1 MLSNCGPGED
11 SWESLDNKEIKPVNP
26 KGKKPWIFIG
36 RTDTE
41 AEAPILWPP
50 DVKSQFT
57 GKDTDLG
64 KTEGNRRRGCQR
76 IRWLDSITDLMDMNL
91 SKFQEIGKDR
101 EAWCAAVRGVS
112 KSWTWLSEWTT
123 VQQPTPIF
131 LPGEFQWQRRLVH
144 YSLRGCKELDTTE
157 WLTVFSFSLHAFYY
171 IICYYFYLLH

>member
-1 MLSNCGPGED
+1 MPTKVRLVKAMIFPLVMYGCESWTIKKAEHQRIDAFKLWCWRRLLSVPVDC
-11 SWESLDNKEIKPVNP
+11 KEIKPVNP

-91 SKFQEIGKDR
+91 SKFWEIVKERG
-101 EAWCAAVRGVS
+101 AWHAAVHGVAES
-112 KSWTWLSEWTT
+112 
-123 VQQPTPIF
+123 
-131 LPGEFQWQRRLVH
+131 
-144 YSLRGCKELDTTE
+144 DTTE
-157 WLTVFSFSLHAFYY
+157 PMNNDDA
-171 IICYYFYLLH
+171 

>member
-1 MLSNCGPGED
+1 M
-11 SWESLDNKEIKPVNP
+11 DNKEIKPVNP

-91 SKFQEIGKDR
+91 SKFWEIVKERG
-101 EAWCAAVRGVS
+101 AWHAAVHEVA
-112 KSWTWLSEWTT
+112 KSQT
-123 VQQPTPIF
+123 
-131 LPGEFQWQRRLVH
+131 RL
-144 YSLRGCKELDTTE
+144 Y
-157 WLTVFSFSLHAFYY
+157 
-171 IICYYFYLLH
+171 

>member
-1 MLSNCGPGED
+1 MWELDCKE
-11 SWESLDNKEIKPVNP
+11 SWVPKNWCFWTVVLDCKKIELVHP
-26 KGKKPWIFIG
+26 KGNQSWIFTG

-91 SKFQEIGKDR
+91 SKFWEIVKERG
-101 EAWCAAVRGVS
+101 AWHAAVHEVA
-112 KSWTWLSEWTT
+112 KSQTRLYWTT
-123 VQQPTPIF
+123 TYSIVYTGHIF
-131 LPGEFQWQRRLVH
+131 FIH
-144 YSLRGCKELDTTE
+144 SFISDYIGCFLIFASVNKAAVNIG
-157 WLTVFSFSLHAFYY
+157 WGQ
-171 IICYYFYLLH
+171 